1 MSKRKVLSPLGSTT
15 HSRTGTRAHKDYYA
29 TPPFTVNKLLERE
42 NFSKR
47 ILEPCCG
54 EGHISGALKEAGH
67 IVFSYDL
74 IDRGY
79 GKGGKDFLART
90 KPFKGDIITNPPYSL
105 ATLFVRKSLE
115 LVNPDAKV
123 AMLLKLGFL
132 SGKGRRELYKTHPPK
147 KVWVF
152 TTRIMC
158 GKNGDLSRTR
168 GGAVDYAWFIW
179 EKGYQGLPTV
189 DWIELED
196 KEGRNI

>member
-1 MSKRKVLSPLGSTT
+1 MSKRKVLSPLGSTA
-15 HSRTGTRAHKDYYA
+15 HSRDKVRAEYDYYA
-29 TPPFTVNKLLERE
+29 TPPLATTKLLEVE
-42 NFSKR
+42 EFSKR

-54 EGHISGALKEAGH
+54 EGHISKVLESQGH
-67 IVFSYDL
+67 QVFSYDL
-74 IDRGY
+74 VDRGY
-79 GKGGKDFLART
+79 GEGSKNFLQRT
-90 KPFKGDIITNPPYSL
+90 KPFKGDIITNPPYNL

-115 LVNPDAKV
+115 LVNPGAKI

-132 SGKGRRELYKTHPPK
+132 SGKERGELFKTHPPK

-189 DWIELED
+189 DWIELD
-196 KEGRNI
+196 